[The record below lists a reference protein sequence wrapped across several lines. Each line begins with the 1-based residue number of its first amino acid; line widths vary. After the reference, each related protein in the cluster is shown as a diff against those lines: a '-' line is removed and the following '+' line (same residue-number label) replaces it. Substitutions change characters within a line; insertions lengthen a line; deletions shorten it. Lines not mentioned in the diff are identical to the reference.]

1 MLRGPPGVATP
12 GAFLFWGSIVNRTVF
27 LVDGFNL
34 YHSVLDGERV
44 LGRSMRWLDISS
56 LCSSY
61 LHALPGE
68 SVLQSV
74 IHFSALPHHLEARRP
89 GVVRRQMRYL
99 EALRATGVETRL
111 GQFKRRER
119 TCPQCGR
126 RFVTFEEKETDVAIG
141 ATLTRLICDDAC
153 DTVVL
158 VTGDTDLVPAVI
170 TGRDRDPAKTLAVL
184 FPYRRANAELKR
196 VVDASFTIKATTYAK
211 HQLPKRLIP
220 GA

>member
-1 MLRGPPGVATP
+1 
-12 GAFLFWGSIVNRTVF
+12 
-27 LVDGFNL
+27 
-34 YHSVLDGERV
+34 
-44 LGRSMRWLDISS
+44 MRWLDISS

-126 RFVTFEEKETDVAIG
+126 RFATFEEKETDVAIG

>member
-44 LGRSMRWLDISS
+44 LGRSMRWLDVSS

-61 LHALPGE
+61 LHALPGK
-68 SVLQSV
+68 SVLQGV
-74 IHFSALPHHLEARRP
+74 VHFSALPHHLEAKRP
-89 GVVRRQMRYL
+89 GVVHRQMRYL

-119 TCPQCGR
+119 MCPQCGCC
-126 RFVTFEEKETDVAIG
+126 FATFEEKETDVAIG
-141 ATLTRLICDDAC
+141 TTLTRLVCDDAS

-158 VTGDTDLVPAVI
+158 VTGDTDLVPAV
-170 TGRDRDPAKTLAVL
+170 TTARDRDSDKTLAVV

-196 VVDASFTIKATTYAK
+196 VADVAFTIKATTYAR
-211 HQLPKRLIP
+211 HQLPRWLIS

>member
-12 GAFLFWGSIVNRTVF
+12 GASSFWGSIVNRTVF
-27 LVDGFNL
+27 LVDGYNL
-34 YHSVLDGERV
+34 YHSLLDGERV
-44 LGRSMRWLDISS
+44 LGRSLRRLDVFS

-68 SVLQSV
+68 SVLQGV

-89 GVVRRQMRYL
+89 GVVHGQMRYL

-119 TCPQCGR
+119 TCPLCGR
-126 RFVTFEEKETDVAIG
+126 GFVTFEEKETDVAIG
-141 ATLTRLICDDAC
+141 TTLTRLVCDDAC

-158 VTGDTDLVPAVI
+158 VTGDTDLVPAV
-170 TGRDRDPAKTLAVL
+170 TTARDRDPGKTLAVL

-196 VVDASFTIKATTYAK
+196 VADTAFTMKATNYAR
-211 HQLPKRLIP
+211 HQLPNALIR

>member
-12 GAFLFWGSIVNRTVF
+12 GAFLFWGVHRQPHG
-27 LVDGFNL
+27 L
-34 YHSVLDGERV
+34 
-44 LGRSMRWLDISS
+44 SS

-61 LHALPGE
+61 LHALPGQ
-68 SVLQSV
+68 SVLQAV

-119 TCPQCGR
+119 TCPLCR
-126 RFVTFEEKETDVAIG
+126 RGFFTFEEKETDVAIG
-141 ATLTRLICDDAC
+141 ATLTRLVCDDTC

-170 TGRDRDPAKTLAVL
+170 AGHERNPDATLAVL

-196 VVDASFTIKATTYAK
+196 VVDASFIIKATAYAR

-220 GA
+220 DV

>member
-34 YHSVLDGERV
+34 YHSVLDGERA
-44 LGRSMRWLDISS
+44 LGRSLRWLDVAS

-61 LHALPGE
+61 LHALPGD
-68 SVLQSV
+68 SVLQGI

-99 EALRATGVETRL
+99 EALRTTGVETRL

-119 TCPQCGR
+119 TCPWCGR

-141 ATLTRLICDDAC
+141 TVLTRLVCDDAC

-158 VTGDTDLVPAVI
+158 VTGDTDLVPAL
-170 TGRDRDPAKTLAVL
+170 TMGRDRDPGKTLAVL
-184 FPYRRANAELKR
+184 FPYRRASAQLKH
-196 VVDASFTIKATTYAK
+196 VADASFTIKAKTYAR
-211 HQLPKRLIP
+211 HQLTNHPI
-220 GA
+220 GEA

>member
-12 GAFLFWGSIVNRTVF
+12 GAFLFRGSIVNRTVF

-34 YHSVLDGERV
+34 YHSVVEGERV
-44 LGRSMRWLDISS
+44 LGRRLRQLDVAS
-56 LCSSY
+56 LCASY
-61 LHALPGE
+61 LHALPGRNL
-68 SVLQSV
+68 LQGV

-89 GVVRRQMRYL
+89 GAVLRQSRYL

-119 TCPQCGR
+119 MCPLCGR
-126 RFVTFEEKETDVAIG
+126 RFATYEEKETDVAIG
-141 ATLTRLICDDAC
+141 ATMVRLVCDDAC

-158 VTGDTDLVPAVI
+158 VTGDTDLVPAV
-170 TGRDRDPAKTLAVL
+170 TTARDRDPAKTLAVL

-196 VVDASFTIKATTYAK
+196 VADAAFTIKAGSYVR
-211 HQLPKRLIP
+211 HQLPPHRTRP
-220 GA
+220 A